1 VTIIDDFSRKTWIFF
16 MKTKDEVFNRFQ
28 EFRAQVENKIGKKI
42 KVLRSDNEGEYT
54 SNEFKDFYK
63 EAEIKRELTIS
74 YNPQQNGVVERKNRS
89 IISFVRA
96 MIHD

>member
-1 VTIIDDFSRKTWIFF
+1 VTIIDDFSQKTWIFF

-28 EFRAQVENKIGKKI
+28 EFRAQVENQTGKKI

>member
-1 VTIIDDFSRKTWIFF
+1 

-28 EFRAQVENKIGKKI
+28 EFRAQVENQTGKKI

-74 YNPQQNGVVERKNRS
+74 YNPQQNGGCGEEESVHHQ
-89 IISFVRA
+89 FC
-96 MIHD
+96 

>member
-1 VTIIDDFSRKTWIFF
+1 
-16 MKTKDEVFNRFQ
+16 MKTKDEVFSRFW
-28 EFRAQVENKIGKKI
+28 EFKAQVENRTRKKI
-42 KVLRSDNEGEYT
+42 KVLRSNNGGEYT
-54 SNEFKDFYK
+54 SNDFKDFYK
-63 EAEIKRELTIS
+63 EARIKRELTIS